1 MIAELA
7 NGKKSMKHLNLTS
20 YSLFKRRIGFV
31 LALGTCFTLGPSTL
45 VLHAQSDHGVPWNSK
60 TAAAYLDQRTTGWMR
75 GGAMDHGT
83 FCISCHTA
91 LPYALARPA
100 LRTNLGE
107 RGPSPVE
114 RQLLASVTKR
124 VRLWTEVQPY
134 LNDKSGGPGTE
145 AVLNALVLVTCDAP
159 RRTLSDDTRHALDT
173 MWALQLKSGA
183 SAGAWPWVNA
193 HNEPWEAFDSQYWGA
208 TLAAV
213 AVGTLPREYR
223 SAAEHQD
230 NLTLLKAYLQRGQHE
245 QSLLNRLSLLWA
257 ATKLPGLLSADQ
269 KASLVHAVL
278 ARQQPDGGWSASD
291 LVVST
296 WRRHDG
302 TLLETKSDG
311 YGTGLAAF
319 VIQHAGIPHT
329 RSAMN
334 AARRWLIRNQD
345 QTTGLWPAYS
355 LNKQRD
361 PASDVGRF
369 MSDAATAYSVLALTD
384 EKPPG

>member
-1 MIAELA
+1 
-7 NGKKSMKHLNLTS
+7 
-20 YSLFKRRIGFV
+20 
-31 LALGTCFTLGPSTL
+31 
-45 VLHAQSDHGVPWNSK
+45 
-60 TAAAYLDQRTTGWMR
+60 
-75 GGAMDHGT
+75 MDHGT

-91 LPYALARPA
+91 LPYALARPV
-100 LRTNLGE
+100 LRTNLDE

-134 LNDKSGGPGTE
+134 LNDKNGGPGTE
-145 AVLNALVLVTCDAP
+145 AVLNALILVNHDAP
-159 RRTLSDDTRHALDT
+159 HRTLSDDTRQALST
-173 MWALQLKSGA
+173 MWALQLKGGQN
-183 SAGAWPWVNA
+183 AGTWPWVDA
-193 HNEPWEAFDSQYWGA
+193 HNEPWEALDSPYWGA

-223 SAAEHQD
+223 SAPEIQD
-230 NLTLLKAYLQRGQHE
+230 NLKLLKEYLQRGQHE
-245 QSLLNRLSLLWA
+245 QSLLNRLTLVWA

-269 KASLVHAVL
+269 KASIVDEVL
-278 ARQQPDGGWSASD
+278 TRQHSDGGWSASD

-302 TLLETKSDG
+302 TPLETKSDG

-319 VIQHAGIPHT
+319 VIQQARIPHT
-329 RSAMN
+329 RSAMK

-345 QTTGLWPAYS
+345 QAAGFWPAYS

-361 PASDVGRF
+361 PVSDVGRF

-384 EKPPG
+384 GN